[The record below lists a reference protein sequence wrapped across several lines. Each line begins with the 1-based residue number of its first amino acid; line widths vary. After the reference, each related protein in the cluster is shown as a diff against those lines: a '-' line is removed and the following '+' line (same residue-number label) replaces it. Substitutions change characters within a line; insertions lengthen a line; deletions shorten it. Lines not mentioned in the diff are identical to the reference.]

1 MTTQRLPAIRTRVGR
16 AEDGD
21 NRFRGHSVDRD
32 LAGQRTLVQT
42 LVLALTGRTIDA
54 DAAAVIDDLAASIL
68 AADPRIWPLRVAR
81 LGATYGSTLAGA
93 AAALLAQEST
103 SVGGGSSAAVAQY
116 FSRTAAELGSN
127 VDDDDALAALVARDF
142 GAGQK
147 FVGYGVPFRDVDERV
162 TTAERCLVARGH
174 AGGTHWRLARRIE
187 AALVRHRPAPLNAAG
202 AMAAALLD
210 LGFSAA
216 EIPVVV
222 IFLSTPSLYANAVEG
237 AEQKAGIL
245 QRLPDECVE
254 YKGPPP
260 RRSPR
265 FREPK

>member
-1 MTTQRLPAIRTRVGR
+1 MKTPELRPIRTRVGR

-32 LAGQRTLVQT
+32 LAGQRSLVQT

-68 AADPRIWPLRVAR
+68 AADPRIWPLRIAR

-93 AAALLAQEST
+93 ASALLAQEST

-116 FSRTAAELGSN
+116 LSRIAAELGSN
-127 VDDDDALAALVARDF
+127 LDDDDALAAIVARDVAH
-142 GAGQK
+142 GHK
-147 FVGYGVPFRDVDERV
+147 FIGYGVPFRDVDERV
-162 TTAERCLVARGH
+162 TTAERCLGARGR
-174 AGGTHWRLARRIE
+174 ANGKHWRLARRIE
-187 AALVRHRPAPLNAAG
+187 AALVRHRAAPLNAAG

-210 LGFSAA
+210 LGFPPA

-237 AEQKAGIL
+237 AEQKSPVL

-265 FREPK
+265 YREPT

>member
-1 MTTQRLPAIRTRVGR
+1 MKARLPAVRTRVGR

-21 NRFRGHSVDRD
+21 NRFRGFSVDRD

-54 DAAAVIDDLAASIL
+54 EASAVIDDLSASIL
-68 AADPRIWPLRVAR
+68 AADPRIWPLRIAR
-81 LGATYGSTLAGA
+81 LGATHGSTLAGA
-93 AAALLAQEST
+93 ASALLAQEST
-103 SVGGGSSAAVAQY
+103 SVGGGSSAAVAHY
-116 FSRTAAELGSN
+116 FAQTAAELGAN
-127 VDDDDALAALVARDF
+127 LDDDVALSAIVARDF
-142 GAGQK
+142 SAGHK
-147 FVGYGVPFRDVDERV
+147 FVGYGVPFRDTDERV
-162 TTAERCLVARGH
+162 TTAERCLRARGRAFPH
-174 AGGTHWRLARRIE
+174 FRLARRIE
-187 AALVRHRPAPLNAAG
+187 TALAKHRPAPLNAAG
-202 AMAAALLD
+202 AIAAALLD
-210 LGFSAA
+210 LGFSPR
-216 EIPVVV
+216 EVPTVV

-237 AEQKAGIL
+237 AEQKAAVL